1 MSSPH
6 APSGRWA
13 RLARVLVR
21 LRYVMVAAWIALAVW
36 ATVALP
42 SIQQAGGGSFGGL
55 VPEDNPAIQAEIDSV
70 LKFGF
75 PILSRVAVVQRDPD
89 GFSALKQAE
98 IVNRA
103 ARLTQHGYPGLERI
117 GGALPLINT
126 GGVVPGS
133 REANTTAITFLFFD
147 PRMGF
152 AEQTELA
159 RRFAR
164 TQVNEPDDH
173 LVGVTGAIPG
183 RLAQARTI
191 ERSLPLIEAATLA
204 VIVLIVGLNY
214 RAVGAPLVCLVAAGV
229 AYLVSVRAVAWLG
242 GLIGVAVPSE
252 LEPLMVALLLGIVTD
267 YAIFYLSAMQH
278 RLRDGDRPLEAAA
291 RATGE
296 VGPIVVAA
304 GLTVAAG
311 TAALLAAEL
320 ELFQAFG
327 PGMALTILVGLVV
340 AVTLIPAL
348 LAIAGAAVFWP
359 SRPGRPGDD
368 GQPARQAAAA
378 RRTGL
383 QERAVR
389 RMLTPKVAVLVVA
402 GTVGVLAVA
411 SLPLRGTDLALTIVR
426 SLPQDSE
433 EQRAAAAAAQG
444 FSPGILSPTVVV
456 VSQPGI
462 TRQRGDLARFQDLL
476 ERQPGVA
483 AVVGP
488 REQLTPLVLGAV
500 LSRDGDAARYV
511 LVLDQDP
518 LGSTAI
524 DQVGALREQAPE
536 LLDQA
541 GLEGATASFAG
552 DTALAEAIVRQT
564 RSDLG
569 RIALAA
575 VLVDLLLLVIYLR
588 ALVAP
593 LYLLATSV
601 LALGASLGLTI
612 LVFEGLLGHDGVT
625 FYVPFAAAVL
635 LVALGSDYNI
645 FGVGA
650 IWEEARRRPLKE
662 AIVVAVPRSTRAIA
676 AAGLTLAASFGLLA
690 LVPLEPFREFAF
702 AMFVGILL
710 AACVVRAPHV
720 PCRCALV
727 GRRSGWPS
735 RQLEPAPA
743 AAAAAR
749 APAAGQP
756 PAEPRP

>member
-1 MSSPH
+1 MSSSH

-13 RLARVLVR
+13 RLARVLVQ
-21 LRYVMVAAWIALAVW
+21 LRYVVVAAWVGVAVW
-36 ATVALP
+36 ATLALP

-103 ARLTQHGYPGLERI
+103 GRLTQHRYPGLEHI

-126 GGVVPGS
+126 AGVVPGS

-173 LVGVTGAIPG
+173 LIGVTGAIPG

-191 ERSLPLIEAATLA
+191 EHSLPVIEAASLA

-214 RAVGAPLVCLVAAGV
+214 RAVGAPLVCLASAGV

-242 GLIGVAVPSE
+242 GLLGVAVPSE

-291 RATGE
+291 RATSE

-359 SRPGRPGDD
+359 GSDGDQGR
-368 GQPARQAAAA
+368 QLAVA
-378 RRTGL
+378 RRTTR

-389 RMLTPKVAVLVVA
+389 RMLAPKVALLVVA
-402 GTVGVLAVA
+402 GIVGVLAA
-411 SLPLRGTDLALTIVR
+411 AALPLRGTDLALTIVR
-426 SLPQDSE
+426 SLPEDAE
-433 EQRAAAAAAQG
+433 EQRAAEAAADG

-456 VSQPGI
+456 VEEPGI
-462 TRQRGDLARFQDLL
+462 TRQRGGLARFQDLL

-500 LSRDGDAARYV
+500 LSREGDAARFV
-511 LVLDQDP
+511 LLLDQDP

-524 DQVGALREQAPE
+524 DQVGALRDQAPA
-536 LLDQA
+536 LLDRA

-575 VLVDLLLLVIYLR
+575 VLVDLVLLVIYLR

-593 LYLLATSV
+593 VYLLATSV

-710 AACVVRAPHV
+710 DAFVVRSLLV
-720 PCRCALV
+720 PCLVALV

-743 AAAAAR
+743 AAAAVR
-749 APAAGQP
+749 TSTSP
-756 PAEPRP
+756 PRPAG

>member
-1 MSSPH
+1 MRGTAA

-13 RLARVLVR
+13 GLARAVVA
-21 LRYVMVAAWIALAVW
+21 LRYVVVACWVAVAAL

-55 VPEDNPAIQAEIDSV
+55 VPEDNPAIQAEIASV
-70 LKFGF
+70 VKFGF

-103 ARLTQHGYPGLERI
+103 ARLTQHRYPGLERI
-117 GGALPLINT
+117 GGALPVINT
-126 GGVVPGS
+126 LGVVPGS
-133 REANTTAITFLFFD
+133 REANTTAITFLYFD

-164 TQVNEPDDH
+164 TQVDEPDDH

-191 ERSLPLIEAATLA
+191 ERSLPRIELATLA
-204 VIVLIVGLNY
+204 AVVVIVGLNY
-214 RAVGAPLVCLVAAGV
+214 RSVGAPLVCLAAATV
-229 AYLVSVRAVAWLG
+229 AYLVSVRVVAWLG
-242 GLIGVAVPSE
+242 RLIGVAVPSE

-267 YAIFYLSAMQH
+267 YAIFFLSAVQH
-278 RLRDGDRPLEAAA
+278 RLRAGDGVREAAA
-291 RATGE
+291 RATAT

-311 TAALLAAEL
+311 TAALLAARL

-340 AVTLIPAL
+340 AVTLVPAL
-348 LAIAGAAVFWP
+348 LAIAGQAAFWP
-359 SRPGRPGDD
+359 ARPAGQDRANEHGR
-368 GQPARQAAAA
+368 
-378 RRTGL
+378 RRPTGRGGTR
-383 QERAVR
+383 QERVVR
-389 RMLTPKVAVLVVA
+389 RMTTPRVAALLVA
-402 GTVGVLAVA
+402 GCTLLLLVA
-411 SLPLRGTDLALTIVR
+411 TLPLRQVDLALTIVR
-426 SLPQDSE
+426 SLPAE
-433 EQRAAAAAAQG
+433 AEAQRAAAAATKG
-444 FSPGILSPTVVV
+444 FAPGILSPTVVV
-456 VSQPGI
+456 VSQPGV
-462 TRQRGDLARFQDLL
+462 TRSRGDLAAFQDLL
-476 ERQPGVA
+476 EQQPGVA

-488 REQLTPLVLGAV
+488 REQLTQLVLGAV
-500 LSRDGDAARYV
+500 LSRDQDAARYV
-511 LVLDQDP
+511 LVLAEDP

-524 DQVGALREQAPE
+524 DRLAALRDRVPV
-536 LLDQA
+536 LLDRA
-541 GLEGATASFAG
+541 GLDGATARFAG

-564 RSDLG
+564 RGDLG

-575 VLVDLLLLVIYLR
+575 ILVDLLLLVVYLR

-601 LALGASLGLTI
+601 LALGASLGLTT
-612 LVFEGLLGHDGVT
+612 LVFQRLLGHDGLT

-650 IWEEARRRPLKE
+650 IWEEARRRPLRE

-676 AAGLTLAASFGLLA
+676 AAGLTLAASFALLA

-710 AACVVRAPHV
+710 DAFVVRSLLV
-720 PCRCALV
+720 PCLVALV

-735 RQLEPAPA
+735 RRLEPAPVA
-743 AAAAAR
+743 AAAAS
-749 APAAGQP
+749 APTGQP
-756 PAEPRP
+756 PTGQPP

>member
-1 MSSPH
+1 MSSSH

-13 RLARVLVR
+13 RLAEILVR
-21 LRYVMVAAWIALAVW
+21 LRFVILVAWVAMAVW

-164 TQVNEPDDH
+164 TQVSEPDDH
-173 LVGVTGAIPG
+173 LVGVTGAVPG

-191 ERSLPLIEAATLA
+191 ERSLPLIEAVTLA
-204 VIVLIVGLNY
+204 VIVLVIGLNY
-214 RAVGAPLVCLVAAGV
+214 RAIVAPVVCLTAATV

-242 GLIGVAVPSE
+242 GLLGVAVPSE

-267 YAIFYLSAMQH
+267 YAIFYLSATQH
-278 RLRDGDRPLEAAA
+278 RLREGDRPLEAAA
-291 RATGE
+291 RATGD

-311 TAALLAAEL
+311 TAALLAAKL

-348 LAIAGAAVFWP
+348 LAITGRAVFWP
-359 SRPGRPGDD
+359 SRPGGDGD
-368 GQPARQAAAA
+368 PRRQAVAA
-378 RRTGL
+378 RRAGL

-389 RMLTPKVAVLVVA
+389 RLITPKVALLVVG
-402 GTVGVLAVA
+402 GTVAVLGAA
-411 SLPLRGTDLALTIVR
+411 ALPLRGTDLALSIVR
-426 SLPQDSE
+426 SLPAEAQ
-433 EQRAAAAAAQG
+433 EQRAAAAAAKG

-456 VSQPGI
+456 VSEPGI
-462 TRQRGDLARFQDLL
+462 TRQRGPLARFEDLL

-500 LSRDGDAARYV
+500 LSRDGDAARFA

-524 DQVGALREQAPE
+524 DQIGALRDRAPA
-536 LLDQA
+536 LLTRA
-541 GLEGATASFAG
+541 GLDGATASFAG

-569 RIALAA
+569 RIAVAA

-593 LYLLATSV
+593 LYLLASSV

-612 LVFEGLLGHDGVT
+612 LVFEGVLGHDGVT

-650 IWEEARRRPLKE
+650 IWEEARRRPLSE
-662 AIVVAVPRSTRAIA
+662 AIAVAVPRSTRAIA

-710 AACVVRAPHV
+710 DAFVVRSLLV
-720 PCRCALV
+720 PCLVALI

-735 RQLEPAPA
+735 GQIEPAAA

-749 APAAGQP
+749 APATGQP
-756 PAEPRP
+756 PADAGTRP